1 MMNIASV
8 NLLLADDDEDDCMFF
23 KEALEELPFNSSL
36 KTVKDGEQLME
47 IRRALACR
55 PRSG

>member
-1 MMNIASV
+1 MMNIISV

-36 KTVKDGEQLME
+36 KTVKDGEHFLD
-47 IRRALACR
+47 LLT
-55 PRSG
+55 